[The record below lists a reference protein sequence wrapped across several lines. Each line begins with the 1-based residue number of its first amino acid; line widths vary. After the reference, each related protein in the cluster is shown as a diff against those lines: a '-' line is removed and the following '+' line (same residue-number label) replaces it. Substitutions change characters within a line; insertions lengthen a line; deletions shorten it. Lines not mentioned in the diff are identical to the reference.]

1 MTKLQSD
8 LDDTKII
15 LVSLANFQ
23 FFTDKNYIVY
33 YLFQSDV
40 SIVMFIG
47 FLKIMLK
54 NSFFRKCSYKPYLF
68 KSRDVQMIN
77 VYIFS

>member
-23 FFTDKNYIVY
+23 FFTDNNYIVY

-40 SIVMFIG
+40 SIVNCIG
-47 FLKIMLK
+47 FEID
-54 NSFFRKCSYKPYLF
+54 NSFLRKRSYKPFMF

-77 VYIFS
+77 VYMFS